1 MIENKDIT
9 LDTLAET
16 LEIEKENLDERQRMY
31 NENASQINTD
41 LRNAAEGSVKAVSDQ
56 FMNMLFITREQ
67 GGEVT
72 EENIRVANEILESY
86 KGLPEEQRKNML
98 LSMVNMIDGIT
109 EKRPEL
115 ASAATMSADEI
126 EKSLREALELDS
138 GESVPKEIGKKTN
151 EEIEKGLDGEDGG
164 AVKKAE
170 TIGEN
175 IALGLQAGIDSKK
188 DGILTDVGNFVST
201 VLKKMSDVAGI
212 HSPSKETARLGKYL
226 SQGLAVGLAGEAGRT
241 IGAIDSNMRKIM
253 NRIQAAVTG
262 ETMRLEMG
270 VRARGVQNVFIDSL
284 KLRGAD
290 SDKTLSV
297 TQTNYFNQPL
307 ESPAEVARALER
319 QSKKLAKEID

>member
-1 MIENKDIT
+1 M
-9 LDTLAET
+9 
-16 LEIEKENLDERQRMY
+16 
-31 NENASQINTD
+31 
-41 LRNAAEGSVKAVSDQ
+41 
-56 FMNMLFITREQ
+56 
-67 GGEVT
+67 
-72 EENIRVANEILESY
+72 
-86 KGLPEEQRKNML
+86 
-98 LSMVNMIDGIT
+98 
-109 EKRPEL
+109 
-115 ASAATMSADEI
+115 
-126 EKSLREALELDS
+126 
-138 GESVPKEIGKKTN
+138 
-151 EEIEKGLDGEDGG
+151 DGEDGG